1 LRAVSEFP
9 ARVAACPQRTWAV
22 LTPYY
27 QSRTFVAWSEKNE
40 ITVPRFQV
48 AQAYTSDLVDMYML
62 YKNNLARVQSVLF
75 DPTNYLAIDGVPLAV
90 EVNLHALVTAR
101 KQMKEE
107 MRKIVAEVDRL

>member
-1 LRAVSEFP
+1 
-9 ARVAACPQRTWAV
+9 
-22 LTPYY
+22 
-27 QSRTFVAWSEKNE
+27 
-40 ITVPRFQV
+40 
-48 AQAYTSDLVDMYML
+48 MYML